1 MRKDLVSSLILL
13 GIAAAYYL
21 ASTDIQDSALADS
34 VGPRG
39 LPNVLTV
46 ALAMIAVVI
55 GARAILTVPV
65 TTPAASE
72 PQKDAAAPWYRS
84 AGFLLITVLYIP
96 LAEYLGYWPALF
108 LLLIAVPLY
117 EGMAFSWKVMAV
129 AAGGATFFYVL
140 FDLVLGVRQPP
151 GMLF

>member
-13 GIAAAYYL
+13 GIAAAYYY
-21 ASTDIQDSALADS
+21 ASGDIQDSSLSDE

-39 LPNVLTV
+39 LPNILAI
-46 ALAMIAVVI
+46 ALAVIAVLI
-55 GARAILTVPV
+55 GARALLAA
-65 TTPAASE
+65 PAA
-72 PQKDAAAPWYRS
+72 KAGADRDAAATWYRS
-84 AGFLLITVLYIP
+84 AGMLAIAACYIP

-117 EGMAFSWKVMAV
+117 EGMKPSWRLFAV

-140 FDLVLGVRQPP
+140 FDIVLGVRQPT

>member
-13 GIAAAYYL
+13 GIAVAYYVT
-21 ASTDIQDSALADS
+21 STDIQDSALSDA

-46 ALAMIAVVI
+46 ALVGIALLIAMRSLLA
-55 GARAILTVPV
+55 A
-65 TTPAASE
+65 PAAQVSSE
-72 PQKDAAAPWYRS
+72 PEKDAVAPWLRS
-84 AGFLLITVLYIP
+84 AGFLAMTALYIP
-96 LAEYLGYWPALF
+96 FAEVLGYWPALF

-117 EGMAFSWKVMAV
+117 EGIRPGWRLFAV

-151 GMLF
+151 GVLF